1 MSIQGG
7 AAEENVVCT
16 AWDISQPLMTETVHL
31 YEDIGEPW
39 QSAKWSKVGTEAG
52 FLLHG
57 SSFLR
62 NVKSYHVWKQ
72 DQQMAVPRGGREKM
86 RRCQSEVPI
95 VSNAILSTLELFI
108 GLDGSVWLCWGTLAR
123 KCQGLSLISS
133 LHDKIHQGGRFHV
146 VPKIW
151 EIKTNKQPANWC
163 KIKLCVIE

>member
-16 AWDISQPLMTETVHL
+16 AWDISQPLITETVHL
-31 YEDIGEPW
+31 YEDIGDPW

-108 GLDGSVWLCWGTLAR
+108 GLDGVCGSVGEPLLASA
-123 KCQGLSLISS
+123 KAWVWSLVSMTKSIKVVDFM
-133 LHDKIHQGGRFHV
+133 LFPRFG
-146 VPKIW
+146 KS
-151 EIKTNKQPANWC
+151 KQTNNLRIDAKSN
-163 KIKLCVIE
+163 CVS

>member
-1 MSIQGG
+1 MSIQEA

-62 NVKSYHVWKQ
+62 NVKLYHVWKQ
-72 DQQMAVPRGGREKM
+72 DQQMAVPRGGRAKM
-86 RRCQSEVPI
+86 RRCQSDVPI

-108 GLDGSVWLCWGTLAR
+108 GLDGSVWLCGGTLAR
-123 KCQGLSLISS
+123 MCRGLSLISMTKS
-133 LHDKIHQGGRFHV
+133 IKVVDFMLFPRFW
-146 VPKIW
+146 KS
-151 EIKTNKQPANWC
+151 KLANNLRIDA
-163 KIKLCVIE
+163 KSNCVS